1 MWVNVGRMFALL
13 LLAACPML
21 NGIARGQDASADP
34 PKPLVQ
40 QYKCTIVT
48 YCSNNGTIDLNTK
61 KEFTGFYTGV
71 STGVSIDPRYLAWQD
86 ATKNMKNYER
96 EKPCAPGYS
105 RQQRGAASFDPPFLL
120 RSGTS
125 HNCCPTDGKWKV
137 TIQCIVDDGTPS
149 GTPVNF
155 PCFGNTRLK
164 AKRAAEAELKTF
176 LCQIGQNCKCCKVF
190 TERVK
195 PTPVCC
201 N

>member
-40 QYKCTIVT
+40 VSCKIKTACFKYID
-48 YCSNNGTIDLNTK
+48 GTESSGSEKTFISAPKDNCNLALIDALNQM
-61 KEFTGFYTGV
+61 KE
-71 STGVSIDPRYLAWQD
+71 
-86 ATKNMKNYER
+86 YER
-96 EKPCAPGYS
+96 TNPCPAGY
-105 RQQRGAASFDPPFLL
+105 QRNPKGRYECPSTALD
-120 RSGTS
+120 RSSGND
-125 HNCCPTDGKWKV
+125 NCCPTDGKWKV
-137 TIQCIVDDGTPS
+137 TIACKIELGQPGQPS
-149 GTPVNF
+149 EFTVYF

-176 LCQIGQNCKCCKVF
+176 LCEIGQNCKCCKVF